1 MCCGAQPCDVGVT
14 RYRRATPAAL
24 SAPGTRTTGR
34 SCPRTGLYSETMRF
48 ERIFEDLEGR
58 FAHHEQQEMRAVS
71 EDLTRA
77 ERAQLTL
84 VDRLRGASGAA
95 LIVHLG
101 PDMRVAGTVEDMGS
115 DWLLL
120 RETAGSALVLVPT
133 ARIALVE
140 GLVAR
145 ARPADESP
153 LRGIGL
159 GAVLRRMARDRAT
172 VRVETTI
179 GSLTGRIAAVGADAL
194 DLQTLPTGETSA
206 VPGSTRVTVGINAL
220 IAVRT
225 R

>member
-1 MCCGAQPCDVGVT
+1 
-14 RYRRATPAAL
+14 
-24 SAPGTRTTGR
+24 
-34 SCPRTGLYSETMRF
+34 MRF

-84 VDRLRGASGAA
+84 VDRLRGASGTH
-95 LIVHLG
+95 LTVHLG
-101 PDMRVAGTVEDMGS
+101 PGMRVNGEVVDLGA

-120 RETAGSALVLVPT
+120 RESSGSALVLVPM
-133 ARIALVE
+133 ARIALLE

-145 ARPADESP
+145 ARPAEESP
-153 LRGIGL
+153 LGTLGL
-159 GAVLRRMARDRAT
+159 GGVLRRIARDRAT
-172 VRVETTI
+172 VRVETSI
-179 GSLTGRIAAVGADAL
+179 GALTGRIAAVGADAL
-194 DLQTLPTGETSA
+194 DLQTLPTGESSA
-206 VPGSTRVTVGINAL
+206 VPGSTRVTVTFEAL

>member
-1 MCCGAQPCDVGVT
+1 
-14 RYRRATPAAL
+14 
-24 SAPGTRTTGR
+24 
-34 SCPRTGLYSETMRF
+34 MRF

-95 LIVHLG
+95 LTVHLG
-101 PDMRVAGTVEDMGS
+101 PHMRVAGTVEDMGV

-159 GAVLRRMARDRAT
+159 GAVLRRIARDRAT